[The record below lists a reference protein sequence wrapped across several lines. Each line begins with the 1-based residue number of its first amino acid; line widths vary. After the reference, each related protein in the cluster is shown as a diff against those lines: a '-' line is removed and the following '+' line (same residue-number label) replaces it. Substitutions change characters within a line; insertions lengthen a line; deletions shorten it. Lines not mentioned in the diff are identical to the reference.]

1 MQTMT
6 AIIVRAF
13 GGPEVLRVETVRVPE
28 CGPHEIL
35 VRVHAAGVGPWDAW
49 VRGGRSA
56 VPQPLPLIPGS
67 DVSGVVEEVG
77 AAVDGF
83 APGDAVYGATN
94 ARFTNGYAEVAPC
107 DASMM
112 AHKPVGLSH
121 IEAASVPVIAVT
133 AWQML
138 FEHAGLH
145 KGQRVLIHGASGNVG
160 RYAVQFAVDA
170 GLEVHVTPSP
180 NGSSGTSDLGVE
192 RIAKLSEPDRGF
204 DAAIDLVGGD
214 TQPQLFGWLRRK
226 GRLISAVGEPDAAL
240 AAAHGVP
247 ARFILVQVKTSDL
260 ELIAGLFD
268 RGAIG
273 PWVGEVLP
281 LKEARTAHE
290 MLAGVREH
298 RVGKIILRP

>member
-13 GGPEVLRVETVRVPE
+13 GGPEALCVETTCVPE
-28 CGPHEIL
+28 CGPHELL

-77 AAVDGF
+77 AAVAGF

-94 ARFTNGYAEVAPC
+94 ARFTNAYAEVAPC

-112 AHKPVGLSH
+112 AHKPVTLTH
-121 IEAASVPVIAVT
+121 VEAASAPVIAVT

-145 KGQRVLIHGASGNVG
+145 KGQSVLIHGAAGNVG
-160 RYAVQFAVDA
+160 HYAAQFAVDA
-170 GLEVHVTPSP
+170 GLEIRVTPSP
-180 NGSSGTSDLGVE
+180 DRSPWRSDLGVE
-192 RIAKLSEPDRGF
+192 PIVNLLEPDRGF
-204 DAAIDLVGGD
+204 DAVIDLVGGD
-214 TQPQLFGWLRRK
+214 TQPQLFGWVRRK
-226 GRLISAVGEPDAAL
+226 GRLISAVGEPDAVL
-240 AAAHGVP
+240 AAAHGVT
-247 ARFILVQVKTSDL
+247 ARFILVQVNTSDL
-260 ELIAGLFD
+260 DMIAGLFD
-268 RGAIG
+268 CGAIR

-281 LKEARTAHE
+281 LKDARTGHE

-298 RVGKIILRP
+298 RAGKIILRP